1 MDGGEEGARMSET
14 TKVLWVNPIGNPGY
28 DDPMGQVMAGIKS
41 PGTQVDV
48 VSLSTPYL
56 PEHLEYRAYSALIV
70 GDMVKMARWAG
81 EEGYHSMVIGCFYDP
96 ALEDAREVSGSTV
109 VVAPCQAA
117 VQIAANIANRFSV
130 IIGQEKWAVQMR
142 ERVSAYGYTER
153 LASMRSIDI
162 GVPELQKDICFT
174 TEKIMEAGRRAKEED
189 KAEALILGCTCS
201 FGMHEEVQRE
211 LGIPVIDPIIAA
223 FKMAEFLGGLQRT
236 LDLKPSRLWS
246 CAPPPEAELSNFGI
260 FAQGAPIGN
269 KVTY

>member
-1 MDGGEEGARMSET
+1 MTKA
-14 TKVLWVNPIGNPGY
+14 TKVLWVNPIGSSGY
-28 DDPMGQVMAGIKS
+28 DDPMGEVMGAIKA
-41 PGTQVDV
+41 PTTQIDV

-56 PEHLEYRAYSALIV
+56 PHHLEYRAYSALII
-70 GDMVKMARWAG
+70 GDMVRLARWADQQ
-81 EEGYHSMVIGCFYDP
+81 GYHSMVIGCFYDP
-96 ALEDAREVSGSTV
+96 GLEDARVSSGATV

-117 VQIAANIANRFSV
+117 VQIAGNIANRFSV

-142 ERVSAYGYTER
+142 ERVAAYGYSDR

-162 GVPELQKDICFT
+162 GVPDLQKDCDYT
-174 TEKIMEAGRRAKEED
+174 ASQIMEAGRRAIEED

-201 FGMHEEVQRE
+201 FGMHEVVQKE

-223 FKMAEFLGGLQRT
+223 FKMAEFLGGLQSQ

-246 CAPPPEAELSNFGI
+246 CAPPPESEMAEYALFE
-260 FAQGAPIGN
+260 QPAPIGN